1 MKSNKQR
8 NYFVKVH
15 RPLSRRHQQQRIHLI
30 WVIVLLFWLIQGHN
44 FLLWY
49 DLLKGLLESDSQ
61 LLIREFA
68 TIFILSSTFTRLWF
82 VRSHFFTHFIF
93 YFFVYSI
100 HAAIYF
106 LCVHTCIVLLFLYFF
121 FSYILFFYL
130 CVHTTIVVD
139 ILFCCDVYIILLY

>member
-30 WVIVLLFWLIQGHN
+30 WVIVLLFWLIQRHN

-68 TIFILSSTFTRLWF
+68 TIFILSSILLSLLLH
-82 VRSHFFTHFIF
+82 SHG
-93 YFFVYSI
+93 YG
-100 HAAIYF
+100 
-106 LCVHTCIVLLFLYFF
+106 LCVHTSLL
-121 FSYILFFYL
+121 ILFFIFL
-130 CVHTTIVVD
+130 
-139 ILFCCDVYIILLY
+139 YIAFTLLYIFCVFTLVLFFYSYIFSFLIYCFFICAFTLLL